1 MSFRLL
7 QILALTFTLLCF
19 GPVFGQTLD
28 SESPQV
34 IFEKARSLDT
44 SGDPRAEEEYRR
56 AIAARKGVYPEAW
69 KWLSSYLAQRLRFAE
84 AEHALRT
91 ALKQTQKKVWDD
103 ERQQLKQ
110 FKRAAELKARSD
122 ADDNLSAAEAVELVD
137 FIDQYGKR
145 EAALPYAEK
154 AVAEY
159 PNSAKALTTLAALLT
174 WDVPQR
180 QRAIVLL
187 NQAVSL
193 EPANPDV
200 YLSRG
205 WGYYW
210 CLGDVVQAET
220 DFRRAMSLSKKTITV
235 ASAWYGLGPTLAKQG
250 RWKEA
255 ISAYQ
260 KFLKLRPKSFAHL
273 DGAVRKSIADLR
285 MVIKNHALVEKPKSD
300 E

>member
-1 MSFRLL
+1 MSIRLL
-7 QILALTFTLLCF
+7 QILALTFILLSF

-69 KWLSSYLAQRLRFAE
+69 KWLSSYLAKRLRFAE
-84 AEHALRT
+84 AEQALRT
-91 ALKQTQKKVWDD
+91 AVKQTQENVWEGD
-103 ERQQLKQ
+103 RQQVKQ
-110 FKRAAELKARSD
+110 FKRAAELKSRSD
-122 ADDNLSAAEAVELVD
+122 EGGSLSAAESVELVKV
-137 FIDQYGKR
+137 IDQYGKR

-154 AVAEY
+154 AVADY

-174 WDVPQR
+174 WDLQQR
-180 QRAIVLL
+180 QRAIILL

-200 YLSRG
+200 YLARG
-205 WGYYW
+205 SGYYR
-210 CLGDVVQAET
+210 CLGDGIQAET
-220 DFRRAMSLSKKTITV
+220 DFRRAMELSKEPSTV
-235 ASAWYGLGPTLAKQG
+235 AGAWYGLGDALAKQG

-260 KFLKLRPKSFAHL
+260 KFLKLRPKTAAHH

-285 MVIKNHALVEKPKSD
+285 MVIANPALVERNPR
-300 E
+300 